1 MAREKDKKKVRTFPA
16 SIEAERSVLGAFMI
30 DPSAVN
36 DNITQLSTDD
46 FSTQP
51 NKSIF
56 DAMRELFMESH
67 PIDIVSVADKMRL
80 MGTLAEAGDVPYISG
95 IAASI
100 PSAAGCKYYVQI
112 LKRDGLLRKLLQA
125 SKDIS
130 EDVYTSEDGDES
142 LSFAQQRILQ
152 VTQSIGQS
160 SLVRAGTVADEVIRE
175 IEEHHAN
182 PDSSVGLLT
191 GFSNLDHRLQGLQ
204 RSDLMIIAARP
215 GVGKTAF
222 ALNIATNIAQ
232 REPDKNILIFT
243 LEMANG
249 QLVRRMLCSL
259 TGIKNDSISRSN
271 LEMQEFVKLNQAR
284 QALWKSHIYID
295 QTAMQTPSDILA
307 KCRRFMIENNCNID
321 LIIID
326 YMQLMTCPGKE
337 SRQQEVAEI
346 SRNMK
351 LLAKEINVPVIV
363 LSQLS
368 RNAEMK
374 SEKPQLHDLRD
385 SGSIEQD
392 ADIVSFLYKE
402 KGQDP
407 DNSIV
412 EFIVAKFRNGKT
424 GSLAFE
430 WHGSTFTF
438 VPTDNERLQYVK
450 KAPPKGSEGDNKSED
465 EGGRPA
471 EDGGSEE

>member
-1 MAREKDKKKVRTFPA
+1 MAREKDKKKVRTYPA
-16 SIEAERSVLGAFMI
+16 NLEAEKSVLGAFLI
-30 DPSAVN
+30 DPKAVTDHISA
-36 DNITQLSTDD
+36 LSPED
-46 FSTQP
+46 FSSAP
-51 NKSIF
+51 NKAIF
-56 DAMRELFMESH
+56 EAMRDLFAASH
-67 PIDIVSVADKMRL
+67 PIDIVSVSDQMRL
-80 MGTLAEAGDVPYISG
+80 NGTLADAGDVPYVSG
-95 IAASI
+95 LAASI
-100 PSAAGCKYYVQI
+100 PSAAGCKYYVDI
-112 LKRDGLLRKLLQA
+112 LKRDGLLRKLLEA

-130 EDVYTSEDGDES
+130 EDVYTSEDGEES
-142 LSFAQQRILQ
+142 LAYAQQRILD
-152 VTQSIGQS
+152 VTQSMGQS
-160 SLVRAGTVADEVIRE
+160 SLVRAGQVADEVIHE

-182 PDSSVGLLT
+182 PDSSLGLLT
-191 GFSNLDHRLQGLQ
+191 GFSNLDHILHGLQ
-204 RSDLMIIAARP
+204 RSDLVILAARP

-222 ALNIATNIAQ
+222 ALNIATNISQ
-232 REPDKNILIFT
+232 RDPDKNILIFT

-259 TGIKNDSISRSN
+259 AGINNDDISRSN
-271 LEMQEFVKLNQAR
+271 LDMQGFVKLNKAR

-295 QTAMQTPSDILA
+295 QTAMQTPGDILA
-307 KCRRFMIENNCNID
+307 KSRRFMIENNCNID

-326 YMQLMTCPGKE
+326 YMQLMSCPGKE

-346 SRNMK
+346 SRSMK

-402 KGQDP
+402 KNQDP
-407 DNSIV
+407 DNTLI
-412 EFIVAKFRNGKT
+412 ELIVAKFRNGKT

-430 WHGSTFTF
+430 WHGETFRF
-438 VPTDNERLQYVK
+438 VPTNNERLLHIK
-450 KAPPKGSEGDNKSED
+450 KAQVKETENKESSEE
-465 EGGRPA
+465 
-471 EDGGSEE
+471 GGSEE

>member
-1 MAREKDKKKVRTFPA
+1 MAREKDKKKVRTYPA
-16 SIEAERSVLGAFMI
+16 NVEAERSVLGAFMI

-36 DNITQLSTDD
+36 ENISQLSTDD
-46 FSTQP
+46 FSTAP
-51 NKSIF
+51 HKAIF
-56 DAMRELFMESH
+56 DAMRDLFTESH
-67 PIDIVSVADKMRL
+67 PIDLVSVADKMRL
-80 MGTLAEAGDVPYISG
+80 KGTLADAGDVPYISG
-95 IAASI
+95 IASSI
-100 PSAAGCKYYVQI
+100 PSAAGCKYYVEI
-112 LKRDGLLRKLLQA
+112 LKRDGLLRKLLEA

-130 EDVYTSEDGDES
+130 EDVYTSEDGTES
-142 LSFAQQRILQ
+142 LSYAQQRILQ
-152 VTQSIGQS
+152 VTQATGQS
-160 SLVRAGTVADEVIRE
+160 SLVRAGAIADEVIRE

-182 PDSSVGLLT
+182 PDSAVGLLT
-191 GFSNLDHRLQGLQ
+191 GFSNVDHILHGLQ
-204 RSDLMIIAARP
+204 RSDLMILAARP

-222 ALNIATNIAQ
+222 ALNIATNIA
-232 REPDKNILIFT
+232 RRDPEKNILIFT

-259 TGIKNDSISRSN
+259 TGIENDSISRSN

-295 QTAMQTPSDILA
+295 QTAMQTPGDILA
-307 KCRRFMIENNCNID
+307 KCRRFMIENNTDID

-326 YMQLMTCPGKE
+326 YMQLMSCPGKE

-346 SRNMK
+346 SRSMK

-392 ADIVSFLYKE
+392 ADIVTFLYKE
-402 KGQDP
+402 KGQDE
-407 DNSIV
+407 DNTLI

-430 WHGSTFTF
+430 WHGSTFRF
-438 VPTDNERLQYVK
+438 VPTENERLQHIK
-450 KAPPKGSEGDNKSED
+450 KAQVKSVDSSEKKSED
-465 EGGRPA
+465 EGGGEA
-471 EDGGSEE
+471 

>member
-1 MAREKDKKKVRTFPA
+1 MAREKDKKKVRTYPA
-16 SIEAERSVLGAFMI
+16 NLEAEKSVLGAFMI
-30 DPSAVN
+30 DPKAVN
-36 DNITQLSTDD
+36 EHISRLSSDD
-46 FSTQP
+46 FSSAP
-51 NKSIF
+51 NKAIF
-56 DAMRELFMESH
+56 EAMRDLFAESH
-67 PIDIVSVADKMRL
+67 PIDLVSVADKMRL
-80 MGTLAEAGDVPYISG
+80 KGTLAEAGDVPYVSG

-100 PSAAGCKYYVQI
+100 PSAAGCKYYVDI
-112 LKRDGLLRKLLQA
+112 LKRDGLLRKLLEA
-125 SKDIS
+125 SKEIS
-130 EDVYTSEDGDES
+130 EDVYTSEDGEES
-142 LSFAQQRILQ
+142 LAYAQQRILE
-152 VTQSIGQS
+152 VTQTVGQS
-160 SLVRAGTVADEVIRE
+160 SLVRVGEVADEVIHE

-182 PDSSVGLLT
+182 PDSAVGLLT
-191 GFSNLDHRLQGLQ
+191 GFQNLDHILHGLQ
-204 RSDLMIIAARP
+204 RSDLVILAARP

-232 REPDKNILIFT
+232 REPEKNILIFT

-259 TGIKNDSISRSN
+259 AGINNEDIARSN
-271 LEMQEFVKLNQAR
+271 LDMPGFVKLNKAR
-284 QALWKSHIYID
+284 QALWKSHIYVD
-295 QTAMQTPSDILA
+295 QTAMQTPADILS

-321 LIIID
+321 LVIID
-326 YMQLMTCPGKE
+326 YMQLMSCPGKE

-346 SRNMK
+346 SRSMK

-402 KGQDP
+402 KNQDP
-407 DNSIV
+407 DNTLI
-412 EFIVAKFRNGKT
+412 ELIIAKFRNGKT

-430 WHGSTFTF
+430 WHGSNFRF
-438 VPTDNERLQYVK
+438 VPTENVRLQHIKKFAVK
-450 KAPPKGSEGDNKSED
+450 AEEGEESSESA
-465 EGGRPA
+465 EGGQA
-471 EDGGSEE
+471 E

>member
-1 MAREKDKKKVRTFPA
+1 MAREKNKKNVRTYPA
-16 SIEAERSVLGAFMI
+16 NLEAEKSVLGAFLI
-30 DPSAVN
+30 DPKAVTEH
-36 DNITQLSTDD
+36 ISRLSSDD
-46 FSTQP
+46 FSSAP
-51 NKSIF
+51 NKAVF
-56 DAMRELFMESH
+56 EAMRNLFAASH
-67 PIDIVSVADKMRL
+67 PIDIVSVADQMRL
-80 MGTLAEAGDVPYISG
+80 NGTLADAGDVPYVSG

-100 PSAAGCKYYVQI
+100 PSAAGCKYYVDI
-112 LKRDGLLRKLLQA
+112 LKRDGLLRKLLEA

-130 EDVYTSEDGDES
+130 EDVYTSENGEES
-142 LSFAQQRILQ
+142 LTYAQQRILE
-152 VTQSIGQS
+152 VTQSMGQS
-160 SLVRAGTVADEVIRE
+160 SLVSAGEVADEVIHK

-182 PDSSVGLLT
+182 PDSSLGLMT
-191 GFSNLDHRLQGLQ
+191 GFSNLDHILHGLQ
-204 RSDLMIIAARP
+204 RSDLVIIAARP

-232 REPDKNILIFT
+232 REPEKNILIFT

-249 QLVRRMLCSL
+249 QLVQRMLCSL
-259 TGIKNDSISRSN
+259 AGINNDDISRSN
-271 LEMQEFVKLNQAR
+271 LDMQGFVKLNKAR

-295 QTAMQTPSDILA
+295 QTAMQTPGDILA
-307 KCRRFMIENNCNID
+307 KSRRFMIEKNCNID

-326 YMQLMTCPGKE
+326 YMQLMSCPGKE

-346 SRNMK
+346 SRSMK

-402 KGQDP
+402 KNQDP
-407 DNSIV
+407 DNTLV
-412 EFIVAKFRNGKT
+412 ELIVAKFRNGKT

-430 WHGSTFTF
+430 WHGENFRF
-438 VPTDNERLQYVK
+438 VPTANERLLHIK
-450 KAPPKGSEGDNKSED
+450 KAQVKDDEEKKEST
-465 EGGRPA
+465 EGGN
-471 EDGGSEE
+471 EE

>member
-1 MAREKDKKKVRTFPA
+1 MAREKDKKKVRTYPA
-16 SIEAERSVLGAFMI
+16 NVEAERSVLGAFMI

-36 DNITQLSTDD
+36 ENISQLSTDD
-46 FSTQP
+46 FSTAP
-51 NKSIF
+51 NKAIF
-56 DAMRELFMESH
+56 DAMRDLFTESH
-67 PIDIVSVADKMRL
+67 PIDLVSVADKMRL
-80 MGTLAEAGDVPYISG
+80 KGTLADAGDVPYISG
-95 IAASI
+95 IASSI
-100 PSAAGCKYYVQI
+100 PSAAGCKCYVEI
-112 LKRDGLLRKLLQA
+112 LKRDGLLRKLLEV

-130 EDVYTSEDGDES
+130 EDVYTSEDGNES
-142 LSFAQQRILQ
+142 LSYAQQRILQ
-152 VTQSIGQS
+152 VTQATGQS
-160 SLVRAGTVADEVIRE
+160 SLVRAGAVADEVIRE

-182 PDSSVGLLT
+182 PDSAVGLLT
-191 GFSNLDHRLQGLQ
+191 GFSNVDHILHGLQ
-204 RSDLMIIAARP
+204 RSDLMILAARP

-222 ALNIATNIAQ
+222 ALNIATNIA
-232 REPDKNILIFT
+232 RRDPEKNILIFT

-259 TGIKNDSISRSN
+259 TGIENDSISRSN

-295 QTAMQTPSDILA
+295 QTAMQTPGDILA
-307 KCRRFMIENNCNID
+307 KCRRFMIENNTDID

-326 YMQLMTCPGKE
+326 YMQLMSCPGKE

-346 SRNMK
+346 SRSMK

-392 ADIVSFLYKE
+392 ADIVTFLYKE
-402 KGQDP
+402 KGQDE
-407 DNSIV
+407 DNTLI

-430 WHGSTFTF
+430 WHGSTFRF
-438 VPTDNERLQYVK
+438 VPTDNERLQHIK
-450 KAPPKGSEGDNKSED
+450 KAQVKSTDSGEKKSD
-465 EGGRPA
+465 EEGGGEA
-471 EDGGSEE
+471 

>member
-1 MAREKDKKKVRTFPA
+1 MAREKNKKNVRTYPA
-16 SIEAERSVLGAFMI
+16 NLEAEKSVLGAFLI
-30 DPSAVN
+30 DPKAVTEH
-36 DNITQLSTDD
+36 ISRLSPDD
-46 FSTQP
+46 FSSAP
-51 NKSIF
+51 NKAVF
-56 DAMRELFMESH
+56 EAMRNLFAASH
-67 PIDIVSVADKMRL
+67 PIDIVSVADQMRL
-80 MGTLAEAGDVPYISG
+80 NGTLADAGDVPYVSG

-100 PSAAGCKYYVQI
+100 PSAAGCKYYVDI
-112 LKRDGLLRKLLQA
+112 LKRDGLLRKLLEA

-130 EDVYTSEDGDES
+130 EDVYTSENGEES
-142 LSFAQQRILQ
+142 LTYAQQRILE
-152 VTQSIGQS
+152 VTQSMGQS
-160 SLVRAGTVADEVIRE
+160 SLVSAGEVADEVIHK

-182 PDSSVGLLT
+182 PDSSLGLMT
-191 GFSNLDHRLQGLQ
+191 GFSNLDHILHGLQ
-204 RSDLMIIAARP
+204 RSDLVIIAARP

-222 ALNIATNIAQ
+222 ALNIATNVAQ
-232 REPDKNILIFT
+232 REPEKNILIFT

-249 QLVRRMLCSL
+249 QLVQRMLCSL
-259 TGIKNDSISRSN
+259 AGINNDDISRSN
-271 LEMQEFVKLNQAR
+271 LDMQGFVKLNKAR

-295 QTAMQTPSDILA
+295 QTAMQTPGDILA
-307 KCRRFMIENNCNID
+307 KSRRFMIEKNCNID

-326 YMQLMTCPGKE
+326 YMQLMSCPGKE

-346 SRNMK
+346 SRSMK

-402 KGQDP
+402 KNQDP
-407 DNSIV
+407 DNTLV
-412 EFIVAKFRNGKT
+412 ELIVAKFRNGKT

-430 WHGSTFTF
+430 WHGENFRF
-438 VPTDNERLQYVK
+438 VPTANERLLHIK
-450 KAPPKGSEGDNKSED
+450 KAQVKDDEEKKETSE
-465 EGGRPA
+465 
-471 EDGGSEE
+471 GGSEE

>member
-1 MAREKDKKKVRTFPA
+1 MAREKNKKNVRTYPA
-16 SIEAERSVLGAFMI
+16 STEAERSVLGAFLI
-30 DPSAVN
+30 DPKAVS
-36 DNITQLSTDD
+36 DFLTQLSTDD
-46 FSTQP
+46 FSLAP
-51 NKSIF
+51 NKAIF
-56 DAMRELFMESH
+56 DAMRDLFMESH
-67 PIDIVSVADKMRL
+67 PIDIVSVSDKMRL
-80 MGTLAEAGDVPYISG
+80 KGTLAEAGDVPYISG

-100 PSAAGCKYYVQI
+100 PSAAGCKYYVEI
-112 LKRDGLLRKLLQA
+112 LKRDGLLRKLLEA
-125 SKDIS
+125 SKEIS
-130 EDVYTSEDGDES
+130 EDVYTSEDGDKS
-142 LSFAQQRILQ
+142 LAFAQQRILE
-152 VTQSIGQS
+152 VTQATGQS
-160 SLVRAGTVADEVIRE
+160 ALVRVGEIADDVIHE
-175 IEEHHAN
+175 IEDRHAN
-182 PDSSVGLLT
+182 PDSALGLLT
-191 GFSNLDHRLQGLQ
+191 GFSNLDHILHGLQ

-222 ALNIATNIAQ
+222 ALNVATNIAQ
-232 REPDKNILIFT
+232 REPEKNILIFT

-249 QLVRRMLCSL
+249 QLVRRMLCSIA
-259 TGIKNDSISRSN
+259 GIENDAISKSN
-271 LEMQEFVKLNQAR
+271 LEMGEFVKLNKAR

-295 QTAMQTPSDILA
+295 QTAMQTPGDILA
-307 KCRRFMIENNCNID
+307 KSRRFMIENNCNID

-326 YMQLMTCPGKE
+326 YMQLMSCPGKE

-407 DNSIV
+407 DNTLI

-430 WHGSTFTF
+430 WHGSTFRF
-438 VPTDNERLQYVK
+438 VPTDNERLQHIK
-450 KAPPKGSEGDNKSED
+450 KQMVKSED
-465 EGGRPA
+465 AAKGA
-471 EDGGSEE
+471 DATDGGSEE